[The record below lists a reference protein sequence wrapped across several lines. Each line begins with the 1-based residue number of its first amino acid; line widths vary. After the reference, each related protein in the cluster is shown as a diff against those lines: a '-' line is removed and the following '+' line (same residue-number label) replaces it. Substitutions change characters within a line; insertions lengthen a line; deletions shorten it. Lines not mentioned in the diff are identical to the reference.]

1 MTVLTKKEAPFVYIR
16 HNIPIE
22 YLEKLR
28 KICSTVIVEPWL
40 PGEPEPEP
48 NYDISK
54 CNVIFTLG
62 MRDKLKILE
71 KTPNLQWIHSQSV
84 GLEAML
90 TKEVRECDVIV
101 TNTKGCTSIPIA
113 EHTIAMITSLARG
126 VPTMIR
132 NEPTTKWELIPI
144 KDLGDSTVG
153 IIGYGEIGY
162 EIAKRCKGLG
172 MKVIGCRRNPKKQK
186 DENDPADIVV
196 GMDQVDKVLGRSDF
210 LVLALPSTKE
220 TRYFLNKQR
229 LKQMKKGSY
238 LINVG
243 RGNTIEEKYLVECLN
258 SSHIAGAAL
267 DVFEVEPLPKD
278 HPFWTLDNVIVSPHN
293 AYYSPK
299 NVERNMNLFITNLK
313 LFIEGKP
320 MLNVVDKKLGY

>member
-1 MTVLTKKEAPFVYIR
+1 
-16 HNIPIE
+16 
-22 YLEKLR
+22 
-28 KICSTVIVEPWL
+28 
-40 PGEPEPEP
+40 
-48 NYDISK
+48 
-54 CNVIFTLG
+54 
-62 MRDKLKILE
+62 
-71 KTPNLQWIHSQSV
+71 
-84 GLEAML
+84 
-90 TKEVRECDVIV
+90 
-101 TNTKGCTSIPIA
+101 
-113 EHTIAMITSLARG
+113 
-126 VPTMIR
+126 
-132 NEPTTKWELIPI
+132 LIPI

-172 MKVIGCRRNPKKQK
+172 MKVIGCRRNPKKRK

-243 RGNTIEEKYLVECLN
+243 RGNTIEEKHLVECLN
-258 SSHIAGAAL
+258 SNHIAGAAL
-267 DVFEVEPLPKD
+267 DVFDVEPLPKD

>member
-16 HNIPIE
+16 NNIPME

-48 NYDISK
+48 SYDISK

-71 KTPNLQWIHSQSV
+71 KTPNLEWIHSQSV

-132 NEPTTKWELIPI
+132 NEPARKWDLIPI

-172 MKVIGCRRNPKKQK
+172 MKVIGCRRNPKKRN

-243 RGNTIEEKYLVECLN
+243 RGNTIEEKHLVEGLN
-258 SSHIAGAAL
+258 SNHIAGAAL